1 MTSVFDFSATAIDGS
16 DIPLE
21 RFRGQALLI
30 VNTASRCGFTGQY
43 DGLEALHRQMAD
55 RPFEVLGFPCNQFG
69 GQEPGNADQIAEF
82 CKVNFGVTFPLM
94 AKIDVNGANSSPLYD
109 WLKTSAKGL
118 MGSTSIKWNFTKFL
132 IGRDGKVVKRYG
144 PTDAPEKIARDI
156 EALL

>member
-1 MTSVFDFSATAIDGS
+1 
-16 DIPLE
+16 
-21 RFRGQALLI
+21 
-30 VNTASRCGFTGQY
+30 
-43 DGLEALHRQMAD
+43 
-55 RPFEVLGFPCNQFG
+55 
-69 GQEPGNADQIAEF
+69 
-82 CKVNFGVTFPLM
+82 VTFPLM

-156 EALL
+156 EAQL